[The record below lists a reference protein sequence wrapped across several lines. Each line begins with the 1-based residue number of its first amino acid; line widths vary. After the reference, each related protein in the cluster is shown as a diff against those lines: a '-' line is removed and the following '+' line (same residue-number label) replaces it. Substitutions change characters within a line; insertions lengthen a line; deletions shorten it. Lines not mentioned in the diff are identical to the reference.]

1 MKTKMALVA
10 VAAATASALI
20 APVLTTATASTTTR
34 TTRTTSTTNTTHKKV
49 RKLTKTVAL
58 ELALFNS
65 TQRLCKYEDGSG
77 SKLPCRW
84 DAKKEGNGRG
94 QSYVVVY
101 AGKTK
106 KGATKVYYVY
116 ADHDEYG
123 TI

>member
-1 MKTKMALVA
+1 MKTKMALAA
-10 VAAATASALI
+10 VAAATASSLI
-20 APVLTTATASTTTR
+20 APVLTTATASTTT
-34 TTRTTSTTNTTHKKV
+34 TNTAATSTTATHKKV